1 MNKKMLEVKKTTNPE
16 EICEIYSDTFWFSL
30 LHWELY
36 KKTDFENE
44 MFFGIVINKR
54 YTVKSFNR
62 QESFGKVYEVF
73 DARKKCA
80 VAVKITCNPVY
91 NEITKREAEL
101 VKLMNNSN
109 HSDKKFI
116 VELKDHFVW
125 NEVICLVFEKLALNL
140 YVPIAVFINKGLSL
154 NFIRK
159 CAKQLL
165 KALSFLSRNEVN
177 IVHGDLK
184 PNNILIHN
192 IGSLSIK
199 LTDFGV
205 ASQGHYQLCKT
216 SDKNFYAA
224 PDILLQYS
232 CTHAVDM
239 WALGCILVELC
250 TGKPLFPG
258 FDEVD
263 QINKI
268 VEVLGFPS
276 KIMLDYGI
284 KSKRFF
290 KETKNGYVLNVF
302 PKRYYRKPG
311 MKLVEML
318 SPKMQ
323 RTIRVNE
330 NQLIMLSE
338 RAQNDNSQSGYLH
351 KRSADSSKW
360 QLRWFVLYQNLMFYY
375 DSEQCH
381 RPSGVLLLEGCY
393 CERLITTGHTSK
405 TKDGSDKQFC
415 FAITY
420 RRENQRQYELRALSE
435 AECKNWIEAIRDASF
450 NKLLLQKEELEQ
462 KHIHL
467 LQIFES
473 QKTEKRQY
481 TQQCE
486 ELASEIKKLRAELF
500 ALKKEW
506 RPSCGYQ
513 STRSSGSSQGTPSE
527 SCMLSSVEEDSAELK
542 KIKKVQSFFRG
553 WLCRRRWKQIVE
565 QYIKSPHAESMR
577 KRNSLVFR
585 MVESEEEY
593 TEQMEVLIS
602 CFLRPFKMAASS
614 KKPPCSHE
622 DVNSIFLNSET
633 VLFLHQIFLK
643 GLTSRLESWPTLV
656 LGDLFS
662 MLLPMLSIYQEYVRN
677 HHYSLQVLTE
687 CKQSQP
693 FAALLARLENK
704 PACHGRSLETFLT
717 YPMHQVPRYIIT
729 LHELLAHTPHDHV
742 ERKSLQNARQ
752 QLEDLSRQMHDEVS
766 ETENLRKN
774 LALERMIVEGCDIL
788 LDVNQVF
795 VRQGSLIQIPSEKPK
810 TPRSKLN
817 FKSEKEYLRQCFLFS
832 NHLIIATRSSSGK
845 LHLVPDIGKIPLADT
860 MLVEDPNE
868 NAEDDET
875 SICSISSH
883 STTVSEVSSA
893 GTSHFQNRDFK
904 LIVELKSPTQPGQIC
919 VHLVAPSIQEKT
931 AWISDI
937 SQCLDNVQ
945 FNDMIRPSNDNSS
958 ITLPQSMKNDPKLFK
973 DEADIRFSRTLNSC
987 KVPQIRYATPE
998 RLLQR
1003 LTDLRFLSIDF
1014 LNTFLLT
1021 YRVFTESVTVLE
1033 ALKKVFYSSDSEV
1046 QGSVISLETFSQ
1058 KDEGPPQLLCDER
1071 KHSTSFFPRRTSG
1084 ASSVSG
1090 YGSELSERDR
1100 SHSYDSQ
1107 GHPHWRS
1114 TLQKY
1119 EEGKE
1124 HGTTTEQL
1132 HPRVIKLNPPS
1143 QSHVKIPENLAT
1155 QKVISITVEDAKDIQ
1170 EDNSRLSIPKVTASS
1185 SSETLTDLTVLSA
1198 PCSPSNLSSVTLMD
1212 SNSDNSFTQ
1221 GTQTTPIHSPAKE
1234 TSSAQKRPSI
1244 SSRQESSV
1252 SEKPMERTISEE
1264 IEEQPD
1270 EINVFYHSIH
1280 RTSSSSSRSASITTA
1295 NTAAVLQSY
1304 YGSRRSMQD
1313 GDSST
1318 PRSSFQHE
1326 SPQKPSKAGVV
1337 ITSFRQS
1344 KRRSSTSSAAA
1355 AFAIATSGSSNPRD
1369 LSPSSRG
1376 DTKSSVADSH
1386 DDFQADRIRCK
1397 ESIIST
1403 ACTMRVL
1410 NVFRHWISKHSQDF
1424 ENDSRLK
1431 QLTIE
1436 FLEDVIYSPNL
1447 LPAEHKA
1454 AAQLLRLLTKEEA
1467 ESSKVDLHALLTVP
1481 STPTKESIE
1490 SLSALEIAE
1499 QLTYVDHQIFISIA
1513 SHEFLGQA
1521 WMKTDKGVKAPHI
1534 LLMTKR
1540 FNDVS
1545 TLVASEIIRRKNLAA
1560 RVAVIEKW
1568 AAVADI
1574 SRCLHNFNGVLQ
1586 ICSAFTNSSIYR
1598 LKKTWEKVSKTTK
1611 QTIEKLQNIV
1621 TSDGRFRALR
1631 DALHRCDPPCIPY
1644 LGLYLTDLSFIEEG
1658 TANFTP
1664 DGLLNFAKMRMIAHV
1679 IREIRHFQQT
1689 PYKIDLIRKVANYL
1703 LDTSLLID
1711 EEELYSLSL
1720 QIEPRTSRLSSATLG
1735 QLPLPGGTKS

>member
-1 MNKKMLEVKKTTNPE
+1 
-16 EICEIYSDTFWFSL
+16 
-30 LHWELY
+30 
-36 KKTDFENE
+36 
-44 MFFGIVINKR
+44 
-54 YTVKSFNR
+54 
-62 QESFGKVYEVF
+62 
-73 DARKKCA
+73 
-80 VAVKITCNPVY
+80 
-91 NEITKREAEL
+91 
-101 VKLMNNSN
+101 
-109 HSDKKFI
+109 
-116 VELKDHFVW
+116 
-125 NEVICLVFEKLALNL
+125 
-140 YVPIAVFINKGLSL
+140 
-154 NFIRK
+154 
-159 CAKQLL
+159 
-165 KALSFLSRNEVN
+165 
-177 IVHGDLK
+177 
-184 PNNILIHN
+184 
-192 IGSLSIK
+192 
-199 LTDFGV
+199 
-205 ASQGHYQLCKT
+205 
-216 SDKNFYAA
+216 
-224 PDILLQYS
+224 
-232 CTHAVDM
+232 
-239 WALGCILVELC
+239 
-250 TGKPLFPG
+250 
-258 FDEVD
+258 
-263 QINKI
+263 
-268 VEVLGFPS
+268 
-276 KIMLDYGI
+276 
-284 KSKRFF
+284 
-290 KETKNGYVLNVF
+290 
-302 PKRYYRKPG
+302 
-311 MKLVEML
+311 
-318 SPKMQ
+318 MQ
-323 RTIRVNE
+323 RTIRLNE

-405 TKDGSDKQFC
+405 AKDGSDKQYC
-415 FAITY
+415 FSITY
-420 RRENQRQYELRALSE
+420 RRENQRHYELRALSE
-435 AECKNWIEAIRDASF
+435 TECKSWIEAIHDASF

-481 TQQCE
+481 AQQCE

-513 STRSSGSSQGTPSE
+513 STRSSSSSQGTTSE
-527 SCMLSSVEEDSAELK
+527 SCLLSNVGEDSAELR

-577 KRNSLVFR
+577 KRNCLVFR

-687 CKQSQP
+687 CKQTQP

-704 PACHGRSLETFLT
+704 TACHGRSLETFLT

-795 VRQGSLIQIPSEKPK
+795 VRQGSLIQAPSEKPR

-817 FKSEKEYLRQCFLFS
+817 FKSEKEHLRQCFLFS
-832 NHLIIATRSSSGK
+832 NHLIIASRSSSGK
-845 LHLVPDIGKIPLADT
+845 LHLVPEIGKIPLADT
-860 MLVEDPNE
+860 LLVEDPNE
-868 NAEDDET
+868 NPSEDDES
-875 SICSISSH
+875 SICSVSSH
-883 STTVSEVSSA
+883 SSSVSEVSTV
-893 GTSHFQNRDFK
+893 GLGQFQNRDFK
-904 LIVELKSPTQPGQIC
+904 LIVDIKSGAQPSQIC
-919 VHLVAPSIQEKT
+919 VHLIAPTIQEKA

-937 SQCLDNVQ
+937 NQCLDNVQ
-945 FNDMIRPSNDNSS
+945 FNDMIRRSADNSS
-958 ITLPQSMKNDPKLFK
+958 ISLPQSMKNDPKLFK

-1021 YRVFTESVTVLE
+1021 YRVFTDSVTVLE
-1033 ALKKVFYSSDSEV
+1033 ALKKVFYSSDSEP
-1046 QGSVISLETFSQ
+1046 QGSVISLEAFVQ
-1058 KDEGPPQLLCDER
+1058 KDESTSQLLPDDKR
-1071 KHSTSFFPRRTSG
+1071 HNISSPRRTSG

-1107 GHPHWRS
+1107 GHSHWRS
-1114 TLQKY
+1114 TLHRY
-1119 EEGKE
+1119 DESKE
-1124 HGTTTEQL
+1124 HGVSEQTYS
-1132 HPRVIKLNPPS
+1132 RMSKLSPPN
-1143 QSHVKIPENLAT
+1143 QSYAKVQDNLSPPT
-1155 QKVISITVEDAKDIQ
+1155 QKCISIRVEETKDSQ
-1170 EDNSRLSIPKVTASS
+1170 DNNSHLSIPKVTASS

-1198 PCSPSNLSSVTLMD
+1198 PCSPSNLSSVTLID
-1212 SNSDNSFTQ
+1212 TTVDQNFSQ
-1221 GTQTTPIHSPAKE
+1221 GTQTTPMHSPSTE
-1234 TSSAQKRPSI
+1234 TPGPTSNRSTTSKPP
-1244 SSRQESSV
+1244 
-1252 SEKPMERTISEE
+1252 EKVAERAISED
-1264 IEEQPD
+1264 IEDQSD
-1270 EINVFYHSIH
+1270 EFNIFYNTIH
-1280 RTSSSSSRSASITTA
+1280 RTSSSSSRSASISTA
-1295 NTAAVLQSY
+1295 YTSTVLQSY
-1304 YGSRRSMQD
+1304 YGSRRSMQE
-1313 GDSST
+1313 GDTST

-1344 KRRSSTSSAAA
+1344 KRRSTSSAAA

-1369 LSPSSRG
+1369 LSPGSRG
-1376 DTKSSVADSH
+1376 DAKSSISESQDEFSSE
-1386 DDFQADRIRCK
+1386 RSRCK
-1397 ESIIST
+1397 ETIIST

-1424 ENDSRLK
+1424 DNDQRLK
-1431 QLTIE
+1431 TLTIE

-1454 AAQLLRLLTKEEA
+1454 AAQLLRLLTKEKP
-1467 ESSKVDLHALLTVP
+1467 ESSKVDLSTLLAP
-1481 STPTKESIE
+1481 PITPTKESIE
-1490 SLSALEIAE
+1490 TLSALEIAE
-1499 QLTYVDHQIFISIA
+1499 QLTFIDHQIFVTIA

-1521 WMKTDKGVKAPHI
+1521 WMKNDKSSKASHI
-1534 LLMTKR
+1534 ILMTKR

-1545 TLVASEIIRRKNLAA
+1545 TLVASEIIRRRNLTA

-1574 SRCLHNFNGVLQ
+1574 CRCLHNFNGVLQ
-1586 ICSAFTNSSIYR
+1586 ICSAFTNSSIFR

-1689 PYKIDLIRKVANYL
+1689 PYKIDLIVKVANYL
-1703 LDTSLLID
+1703 LDTSLLMD
-1711 EEELYSLSL
+1711 EEELYGLSL
-1720 QIEPRTSRLSSATLG
+1720 EIEPRTSRLGSATLG
-1735 QLPLPGGTKS
+1735 QLPLLGTNKY

>member
-1 MNKKMLEVKKTTNPE
+1 MDD
-16 EICEIYSDTFWFSL
+16 ICIVC
-30 LHWELY
+30 
-36 KKTDFENE
+36 ENE
-44 MFFGIVINKR
+44 FEAKGAKVAE
-54 YTVKSFNR
+54 KSWKAMLIPS
-62 QESFGKVYEVF
+62 EE
-73 DARKKCA
+73 
-80 VAVKITCNPVY
+80 
-91 NEITKREAEL
+91 RE
-101 VKLMNNSN
+101 
-109 HSDKKFI
+109 
-116 VELKDHFVW
+116 DHTF
-125 NEVICLVFEKLALNL
+125 
-140 YVPIAVFINKGLSL
+140 
-154 NFIRK
+154 
-159 CAKQLL
+159 
-165 KALSFLSRNEVN
+165 
-177 IVHGDLK
+177 
-184 PNNILIHN
+184 
-192 IGSLSIK
+192 
-199 LTDFGV
+199 
-205 ASQGHYQLCKT
+205 
-216 SDKNFYAA
+216 
-224 PDILLQYS
+224 
-232 CTHAVDM
+232 
-239 WALGCILVELC
+239 
-250 TGKPLFPG
+250 
-258 FDEVD
+258 
-263 QINKI
+263 
-268 VEVLGFPS
+268 
-276 KIMLDYGI
+276 
-284 KSKRFF
+284 
-290 KETKNGYVLNVF
+290 
-302 PKRYYRKPG
+302 
-311 MKLVEML
+311 
-318 SPKMQ
+318 
-323 RTIRVNE
+323 
-330 NQLIMLSE
+330 
-338 RAQNDNSQSGYLH
+338 
-351 KRSADSSKW
+351 
-360 QLRWFVLYQNLMFYY
+360 
-375 DSEQCH
+375 
-381 RPSGVLLLEGCY
+381 
-393 CERLITTGHTSK
+393 
-405 TKDGSDKQFC
+405 
-415 FAITY
+415 
-420 RRENQRQYELRALSE
+420 
-435 AECKNWIEAIRDASF
+435 F

-481 TQQCE
+481 ALQCE

-527 SCMLSSVEEDSAELK
+527 SCLLNSVEEDSCELR

-704 PACHGRSLETFLT
+704 PTCHGRSLETFLT

-845 LHLVPDIGKIPLADT
+845 LHLVPDIGKISLADA

-868 NAEDDET
+868 NADDDET

-883 STTVSEVSSA
+883 SSNVSEVSS
-893 GTSHFQNRDFK
+893 GITSHLQNRDFK
-904 LIVELKSPTQPGQIC
+904 LIVELKSPTQSGQVCI
-919 VHLVAPSIQEKT
+919 HLVAPTIQEKT

-945 FNDMIRPSNDNSS
+945 FNDMIRPSNDTSS
-958 ITLPQSMKNDPKLFK
+958 ISLPQSMKNDPKLFK

-1021 YRVFTESVTVLE
+1021 YRVFTDGVTVLE
-1033 ALKKVFYSSDSEV
+1033 ALKKVFYSSDLEI
-1046 QGSVISLETFSQ
+1046 QGSVISLETLSHKEEAQ
-1058 KDEGPPQLLCDER
+1058 PHLLCDER
-1071 KHSTSFFPRRTSG
+1071 KQNMFFPRRTSG

-1107 GHPHWRS
+1107 GHTHWRS

-1119 EEGKE
+1119 EEEKE
-1124 HGTTTEQL
+1124 H
-1132 HPRVIKLNPPS
+1132 VAS
-1143 QSHVKIPENLAT
+1143 ADQSHSRPTKPNTQNQGHIKTPENASLST
-1155 QKVISITVEDAKDIQ
+1155 QKLISITVENAKEVQ
-1170 EDNSRLSIPKVTASS
+1170 EDNSYLSIPKVTASS

-1198 PCSPSNLSSVTLMD
+1198 PCSPSNLSSVTLME
-1212 SNSDNSFTQ
+1212 SGSEHNFTQ
-1221 GTQTTPIHSPAKE
+1221 GTQTTPLPSPTKE
-1234 TSSAQKRPSI
+1234 TSSSQKRPSI
-1244 SSRQESSV
+1244 TTKQESSV
-1252 SEKPMERTISEE
+1252 SDKPMERTISEE
-1264 IEEQPD
+1264 IEEQP
-1270 EINVFYHSIH
+1270 EEVNVFYHSVH

-1295 NTAAVLQSY
+1295 NTTAVLQSY
-1304 YGSRRSMQD
+1304 YGSRRSVQE
-1313 GDSST
+1313 GEITT

-1369 LSPSSRG
+1369 LSVSSRG
-1376 DTKSSVADSH
+1376 DTKSSIGDSH
-1386 DDFQADRIRCK
+1386 DDFPNDRIRSK

-1424 ENDSRLK
+1424 LNDTRLK
-1431 QLTIE
+1431 QMTIE

-1454 AAQLLRLLTKEEA
+1454 AAQLLRLLTKEEP
-1467 ESSKVDLHALLTVP
+1467 ESSKVDLYALLTVP
-1481 STPTKESIE
+1481 SVRHIKCKNLC
-1490 SLSALEIAE
+1490 LSALEIAE
-1499 QLTYVDHQIFISIA
+1499 QLTYVDHQIFISIG

-1521 WMKTDKGVKAPHI
+1521 WMKADKAVKAPHI
-1534 LLMTKR
+1534 ILMTKR

-1545 TLVASEIIRRKNLAA
+1545 TLVASEIIRRRNLAA

-1658 TANFTP
+1658 TSNFTT

-1689 PYKIDLIRKVANYL
+1689 PYKVELIRKVANYL
-1703 LDTSLLID
+1703 LDTSLLMD

-1720 QIEPRTSRLSSATLG
+1720 EIEPRTSRLSSSTLV